1 MRPPPSIPEFDL
13 TFRSYREYVA
23 RFHSIFSTPPS
34 LPVYYVPGNHDVG
47 LDNGPNTSTLARAR
61 YKTTFGPL
69 SQYVVLGGHSL
80 FMVDAPALVD
90 EDWRREST
98 GENRASG
105 LPRDL
110 EYLRH
115 MRAEH
120 AAGGCLIRPQFL
132 SIDE

>member
-1 MRPPPSIPEFDL
+1 
-13 TFRSYREYVA
+13 
-23 RFHSIFSTPPS
+23 
-34 LPVYYVPGNHDVG
+34 VYYVPGNHDVG
-47 LDNGPNTSTLARAR
+47 LNNGPNTLARPR

-69 SQYVVLGGHSL
+69 SQYVVLGGHTL
-80 FMVDAPALVD
+80 FMVDAPALVE

-98 GENRASG
+98 GENRANG

-120 AAGGCLIRPQFL
+120 AAGGCLIPPQLL